1 MRISVIAVGRAG
13 KSAPE
18 SLLTADYL
26 KRAGAQGEQVGIGPV
41 DLTEVEDRQ
50 RRNKRGGE
58 DTARVAREGELILS
72 SVPQGVT
79 LVALDAGGKN
89 YSSDEF
95 AGWLADQ
102 RDCGVRGVALA
113 IGGANGLSDTVLR
126 RADMRL
132 SLGAMI
138 WPHLLVRV
146 MLAEQIYRSVTI
158 LTNHPY
164 HRA

>member
-79 LVALDAGGKN
+79 LVALDAAGKN
-89 YSSDEF
+89 YSSDQF
-95 AGWLADQ
+95 ARWVGDQ
-102 RDCGVRGVALA
+102 RDRGVRAVAFA
-113 IGGANGLSDTVLR
+113 IGGASGLSAAVLE
-126 RADMRL
+126 RADIRL
-132 SLGAMI
+132 SMGAMI
-138 WPHLLVRV
+138 LPHLLVRA
-146 MLAEQIYRSVTI
+146 MLAEQIYRAVTI